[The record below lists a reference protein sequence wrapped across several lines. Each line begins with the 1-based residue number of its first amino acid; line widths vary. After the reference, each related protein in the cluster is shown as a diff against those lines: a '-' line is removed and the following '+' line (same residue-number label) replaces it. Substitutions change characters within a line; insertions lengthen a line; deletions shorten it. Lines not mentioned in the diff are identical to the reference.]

1 MEDEI
6 ARHRAAE
13 LARAEAQS
21 RALLVEVMERN
32 DRYAESLRRRLEEL
46 GGERERLVAELRER
60 TDTVARQADEAAV
73 TRARLYR
80 VIGQLGSFDAD
91 RSTAPA
97 ARTPSCS
104 RAAPLWPMPPRA
116 CASPPA

>member
-1 MEDEI
+1 M
-6 ARHRAAE
+6 
-13 LARAEAQS
+13 
-21 RALLVEVMERN
+21 
-32 DRYAESLRRRLEEL
+32 ESLRRRLEEL

-97 ARTPSCS
+97 AGGSGNGRRPNGDGSATAVPSS
-104 RAAPLWPMPPRA
+104 QQP
-116 CASPPA
+116 SPEV